1 MVMVLLW
8 KSRNDYWKTDLSLL
22 LDYREII
29 IDYLCDNLFTLLVL
43 LHYFPCILSMEN
55 ELATGHVDL
64 C

>member
-43 LHYFPCILSMEN
+43 LHYFPCVLSMEN
-55 ELATGHVDL
+55 ELTTGHVEL